1 MPIVIVGDGDSCT
14 NIAHAAG
21 HTVNKVWNHGQNAA
35 LKAKR
40 KDPNVLFP
48 GDELFVPDIETEEID
63 CPVDQ
68 KHTFKLT
75 SEPAKFRTQL
85 FMLDEPRKNEAYT
98 LVIDGKVYTGTT
110 DGDGK
115 LEHEIPADAQG
126 GTLMLKGGKEKY
138 PIRIGYLN
146 PVAETSGVQQR
157 LNNLG
162 FNAGTE
168 DGQMNDATRKA
179 LTAFQKVGKTAGDG
193 RSGRGDPGKA
203 GLAAPVIV
211 EDVGHGVGRSG
222 FERAGRDNG

>member
-1 MPIVIVGDGDSCT
+1 MPIVVVAEGDSST
-14 NIAHAAG
+14 SIAHAAG
-21 HTVNKVWNHGQNAA
+21 HTVKKVWNHGQNAA

-48 GDELFVPDIETEEID
+48 GDELFVPEIETQEID

-68 KHTFKLT
+68 KHNFQLT

-85 FMLDEPRKNEAYT
+85 FMLEEPRKNEAYT
-98 LVIDGKVYTGTT
+98 LVIDGKVYQGTT

-115 LEHEIPADAQG
+115 LEHEIPAEAKG

-146 PVAETSGVQQR
+146 PAGEISGVQQR

-162 FNAGTE
+162 FNAGAE
-168 DGQMNDATRKA
+168 DGSMNDTTRKA
-179 LTAFQKVGKTAGDG
+179 LAAFQKEAKLPETGEADAATVAK
-193 RSGRGDPGKA
+193 
-203 GLAAPVIV
+203 LAALHP
-211 EDVGHGVGRSG
+211 
-222 FERAGRDNG
+222 